1 MKSLGVLLLGIV
13 LGALLH
19 REYVRWRPIDAA
31 AEVPSA
37 VAAPVAAP
45 AAVSTDAA
53 VVGIE
58 PVAPAPGGSSTP
70 VLPPPVVDTTQSG
83 AAPSGSVPIPAPAD
97 STLLIPVQGKR
108 PADLSDTFT
117 DSRSEGRS
125 HEAIDIMADAGTPV
139 LAVADGHVEKLFT
152 SDRGGLTIYQFEP
165 SGQYAYYYAHLQRYA
180 DGLRERQ
187 AIRKGEVIGYVGAT
201 GNADP
206 TAPHLHFAIFL
217 LGPERQWWK
226 GTAINPYPLLA
237 RR

>member
-1 MKSLGVLLLGIV
+1 M
-13 LGALLH
+13 
-19 REYVRWRPIDAA
+19 
-31 AEVPSA
+31 
-37 VAAPVAAP
+37 
-45 AAVSTDAA
+45 
-53 VVGIE
+53 
-58 PVAPAPGGSSTP
+58 
-70 VLPPPVVDTTQSG
+70 
-83 AAPSGSVPIPAPAD
+83 
-97 STLLIPVQGKR
+97 QGKR

>member
-19 REYVRWRPIDAA
+19 REYVRWRPTNAA
-31 AEVPSA
+31 NAPSA
-37 VAAPVAAP
+37 VAAPVAEP

-83 AAPSGSVPIPAPAD
+83 AAPSGSVTIPAPAD